1 MPSLDINAIL
11 KALPHRYP
19 FLLVDRILE
28 YEKEKRIVG
37 IKNVTFNEPFFQGH
51 FPGRPIMPGVLIIE
65 AMAQLGGVL
74 LLQEHDLKE
83 RGLVYLVGIDN
94 AKFRKTVIPGDQLRI
109 VVDVLRYK
117 YTICKM
123 RGEAFVN
130 ETLVSEAEFLTSLVV
145 QEP

>member
-1 MPSLDINAIL
+1 MTALDINQIL

-19 FLLVDRILE
+19 FLLVDRVLE
-28 YEKEKRIVG
+28 FEKERKIIG
-37 IKNVTFNEPFFQGH
+37 IKNVTYNEPFFAGH
-51 FPGRPIMPGVLIIE
+51 FPERPIMPGVMIIE

-74 LLQEHDLKE
+74 LLQDHELKD

-94 AKFRKTVIPGDQLRI
+94 AKFRKTVIPGDQLRL

-117 YTICKM
+117 HTVCKM

-130 ETLVSEAEFLTSLVV
+130 EVLVAEAEFLTSLVV
-145 QEP
+145 QNS

>member
-1 MPSLDINAIL
+1 MTALDINAIL

-19 FLLVDRILE
+19 FLLVDRVLE
-28 YEKEKRIVG
+28 FEKEKRIVG
-37 IKNVTFNEPFFQGH
+37 IKNVTYNEPFFAGH

-74 LLQEHDLKE
+74 LLQDHELKD

-94 AKFRKTVIPGDQLRI
+94 AKFRKTVIPGDQLRL

-117 YTICKM
+117 QTVCKM

-130 ETLVSEAEFLTSLVV
+130 EALVAEAEFLSSLVI
-145 QEP
+145 QNS